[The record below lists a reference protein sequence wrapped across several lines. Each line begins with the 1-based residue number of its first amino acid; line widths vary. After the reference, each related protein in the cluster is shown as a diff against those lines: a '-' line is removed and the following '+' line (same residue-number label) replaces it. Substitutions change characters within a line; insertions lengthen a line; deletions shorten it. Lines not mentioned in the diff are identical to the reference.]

1 MILRHAVSWP
11 EQGTEAAHR
20 TITRVLVDRSRE
32 KPNVWADS
40 VETAHRAVSGG
51 SRTDRQNVSGSNEHC
66 GFSGQ
71 P

>member
-20 TITRVLVDRSRE
+20 TIIRVLVDRSRE

-40 VETAHRAVSGG
+40 VETAHRAVSGRVAHG
-51 SRTDRQNVSGSNEHC
+51 SPKCFRVQ
-66 GFSGQ
+66 
-71 P
+71 